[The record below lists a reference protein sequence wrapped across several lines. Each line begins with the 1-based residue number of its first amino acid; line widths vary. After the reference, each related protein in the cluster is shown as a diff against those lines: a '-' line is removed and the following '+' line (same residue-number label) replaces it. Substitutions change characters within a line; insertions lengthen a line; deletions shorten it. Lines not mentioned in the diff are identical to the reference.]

1 MKTAAITPYAVA
13 VQDFAAEVGL
23 GALRAKLVELEL
35 DSVATVYHMDAA
47 QKLDLSR
54 CAESLADEAVV
65 NSLDALW
72 RIVQLFQGAMI
83 FNITLSRAFVCG
95 KLDMDA

>member
-1 MKTAAITPYAVA
+1 MAFDIPDNAKTAAITPHAVV
-13 VQDFAAEVGL
+13 VQDFAAEIGL

-35 DSVATVYHMDAA
+35 DSVATVYRMDAA
-47 QKLDLSR
+47 QMLDLLR

-72 RIVQLFQGAMI
+72 RIVQLFQGTI
-83 FNITLSRAFVCG
+83 LFHVTLPRA
-95 KLDMDA
+95 